1 VPAPGPG
8 LSPEFRKTRGEAE
21 RREGERSETRRE
33 ARRAAAGAIN
43 WAPLPN
49 PNSLFP
55 FSRLASLSSLAA
67 ARCSAEAG

>member
-33 ARRAAAGAIN
+33 ARRAAAGG
-43 WAPLPN
+43 
-49 PNSLFP
+49 
-55 FSRLASLSSLAA
+55 RK
-67 ARCSAEAG
+67 